1 MNSDAVLGVLGQ
13 LEEAFADK
21 PLHFRHVFF
30 VVVGGGGGGSGG
42 VVDIVNVIVVG
53 NVGFSFVVEVVC
65 ELYFTVIFVV
75 DFIDV
80 DMTSAQT
87 TFSSGSV
94 KRVFGVST
102 VDGDRHTLFGF
113 YRRVLQLVVFV
124 PQVHHQWFHH
134 RCVPE
139 RLSVVA
145 PLGTRVHRLSHSVAE
160 FPVVLNE

>member
-65 ELYFTVIFVV
+65 EL
-75 DFIDV
+75 
-80 DMTSAQT
+80 
-87 TFSSGSV
+87 
-94 KRVFGVST
+94 
-102 VDGDRHTLFGF
+102 
-113 YRRVLQLVVFV
+113 
-124 PQVHHQWFHH
+124 
-134 RCVPE
+134 
-139 RLSVVA
+139 
-145 PLGTRVHRLSHSVAE
+145 
-160 FPVVLNE
+160 